1 MACILEADT
10 PPRRAERENGQRTV
24 RKADAARRKAHSTIL
39 FSAYALAR
47 EPHGEQRRTCA
58 RAGMPAPSGSGLLR
72 SGTAPG
78 GPMKVAAAEA
88 LQLGHIPR
96 TGEALADRIVTAI
109 AVGEFLPGQRLPA
122 ERELAELVG
131 VSRSTVRDALA
142 RVVSLDLL
150 EIRRGRG
157 GGAFVRHPW
166 GVASGMSVRKILE
179 PEWKALEQVMD
190 FRHLVEALV
199 ARTAAER
206 RTKEDVRAIQSALAD
221 YERPEDLGQAQAADV
236 RLHHAVAAATH
247 NEELLALREELFS
260 KVSLGFVVEP
270 FTQQIYDTALP
281 QHLALA
287 EAVVNGDEQTAW
299 DVGREHF
306 TITADELR
314 TTLQRAMSTT

>member
-1 MACILEADT
+1 MRSAAD
-10 PPRRAERENGQRTV
+10 
-24 RKADAARRKAHSTIL
+24 
-39 FSAYALAR
+39 
-47 EPHGEQRRTCA
+47 
-58 RAGMPAPSGSGLLR
+58 
-72 SGTAPG
+72 
-78 GPMKVAAAEA
+78 A

-142 RVVSLDLL
+142 RVVALDLL

-166 GVASGMSVRKILE
+166 GQSTGQSVRKILE

-190 FRHLVEALV
+190 LRHLVEALV

-206 RTKEDVRAIQSALAD
+206 RGKEDVQAILSALAD
-221 YERPEDLGQAQAADV
+221 YQQPAGLEQAQAADV

-270 FTQQIYDTALP
+270 FTQEIYDRALP

-287 EAVVNGDEQTAW
+287 DAVVNGDALGAW
-299 DVGREHF
+299 EIGKEHF

-314 TTLQRAMSTT
+314 ATLQRALSST

>member
-1 MACILEADT
+1 MLVLVTDE
-10 PPRRAERENGQRTV
+10 
-24 RKADAARRKAHSTIL
+24 
-39 FSAYALAR
+39 
-47 EPHGEQRRTCA
+47 
-58 RAGMPAPSGSGLLR
+58 GSH
-72 SGTAPG
+72 
-78 GPMKVAAAEA
+78 AEA
-88 LQLGHIPR
+88 LQVGHIPR

-109 AVGEFLPGQRLPA
+109 AVGEFLPGERLPP

-166 GVASGMSVRKILE
+166 GETTGQVVRNVLE
-179 PEWKALEQVMD
+179 PEWKALEQTMD
-190 FRHLVEALV
+190 LRHLVEAMV

-206 RTKEDVRAIQSALAD
+206 RTREDVAAITAALAA
-221 YERPEDLGQAQAADV
+221 YEKPENLRQAQAADV
-236 RLHHAVAAATH
+236 RLHHAVAAAAH

-270 FTQQIYDTALP
+270 FTQAIYDRALP
-281 QHLALA
+281 QHRALA
-287 EAVVNGDEQTAW
+287 QAIVEGDEATAW
-299 DVGREHF
+299 DVGKEHF

-314 TTLQRAMSTT
+314 ATLHRAVSTS

>member
-1 MACILEADT
+1 MLVLVTDE
-10 PPRRAERENGQRTV
+10 
-24 RKADAARRKAHSTIL
+24 
-39 FSAYALAR
+39 
-47 EPHGEQRRTCA
+47 
-58 RAGMPAPSGSGLLR
+58 GSH
-72 SGTAPG
+72 
-78 GPMKVAAAEA
+78 AEA

-109 AVGEFLPGQRLPA
+109 AVGEFLPGERLPP

-166 GVASGMSVRKILE
+166 GETTGQVVRKILE
-179 PEWKALEQVMD
+179 PEWRALEQTMD
-190 FRHLVEALV
+190 LRHLVEAMV

-206 RTKEDVRAIQSALAD
+206 RTRQDVEAITAALAA
-221 YERPEDLGQAQAADV
+221 YEKPENLRQAQAADV
-236 RLHHAVAAATH
+236 RLHHAVAAAAH

-270 FTQQIYDTALP
+270 FTQAIYDRALP
-281 QHLALA
+281 QHRALA
-287 EAVVNGDEQTAW
+287 QAIVDGDEAAAW
-299 DVGREHF
+299 DVGKEHF

-314 TTLQRAMSTT
+314 ATLQRAVSTS

>member
-1 MACILEADT
+1 MLVLVTDE
-10 PPRRAERENGQRTV
+10 GY
-24 RKADAARRKAHSTIL
+24 H
-39 FSAYALAR
+39 
-47 EPHGEQRRTCA
+47 
-58 RAGMPAPSGSGLLR
+58 
-72 SGTAPG
+72 
-78 GPMKVAAAEA
+78 AEA

-109 AVGEFLPGQRLPA
+109 AVGEFLPGERLPP

-166 GVASGMSVRKILE
+166 GETTGQAVRKILE
-179 PEWKALEQVMD
+179 PEWKALEQTMD
-190 FRHLVEALV
+190 LRHLVEAMV

-206 RTKEDVRAIQSALAD
+206 RTKQDVEAITAALAA
-221 YERPEDLGQAQAADV
+221 YEKPGNLRQAQAADV
-236 RLHHAVAAATH
+236 RLHHAVAAAAH
-247 NEELLALREELFS
+247 NEELLTLREELFS

-270 FTQQIYDTALP
+270 FTQAIYDRALP
-281 QHLALA
+281 QHRALA
-287 EAVVNGDEQTAW
+287 QAIVKGDKAAAW
-299 DVGREHF
+299 DLGEEHF

-314 TTLQRAMSTT
+314 ATFQRAMSTS

>member
-1 MACILEADT
+1 MLVLVTDE
-10 PPRRAERENGQRTV
+10 GY
-24 RKADAARRKAHSTIL
+24 H
-39 FSAYALAR
+39 
-47 EPHGEQRRTCA
+47 
-58 RAGMPAPSGSGLLR
+58 
-72 SGTAPG
+72 
-78 GPMKVAAAEA
+78 AEA
-88 LQLGHIPR
+88 LKLGHIPR

-109 AVGEFLPGQRLPA
+109 AVGEFLPGERLPP

-166 GVASGMSVRKILE
+166 GETTGQAVRKILE
-179 PEWKALEQVMD
+179 PEWKALEQTMD
-190 FRHLVEALV
+190 LRHLVEAMV

-206 RTKEDVRAIQSALAD
+206 RTKHDVEAITAALAA
-221 YERPEDLGQAQAADV
+221 YEKPGNLRQAQAADV
-236 RLHHAVAAATH
+236 RLHHAVAAAAH

-270 FTQQIYDTALP
+270 FTQAIYDRALP
-281 QHLALA
+281 QHRALA
-287 EAVVNGDEQTAW
+287 QAIVKGDEAAAW
-299 DVGREHF
+299 DVGKEHF

-314 TTLQRAMSTT
+314 ATFQRAMSTS